1 MGNINIRVSDDERAA
16 MQAAAESAGQS
27 LSDFARAA
35 LATATAQVTGE
46 QSEARAPHKAGDGVA
61 VRLPAQ
67 ALRANAANVGMG
79 EAEYVRFVLRDHLNA
94 DLRCEPI
101 EMTRREMV
109 GLTVQA
115 ATKGMT
121 AAELAHLER
130 TDESALPDTEILTVR
145 EAVGRF
151 KRFAKSNAVG
161 ETDLPRIPCTIRQS
175 EALRA
180 AAGDQYFAGWA
191 LERMLAGAGIGPL

>member
-1 MGNINIRVSDDERAA
+1 MASLNIRLSDDERAA
-16 MQAAAESAGQS
+16 LQQAAESAGQS

-35 LATATAQVTGE
+35 LAAATADATGE
-46 QSEARAPHKAGDGVA
+46 IGAGSVA

-67 ALRANAANVGMG
+67 ALRANAANAGMG
-79 EAEYVRFVLRDHLNA
+79 DAEYVRFVLRDHLNA

-109 GLTVQA
+109 GLTVHA

-151 KRFAKSNAVG
+151 KRFATSHAVG